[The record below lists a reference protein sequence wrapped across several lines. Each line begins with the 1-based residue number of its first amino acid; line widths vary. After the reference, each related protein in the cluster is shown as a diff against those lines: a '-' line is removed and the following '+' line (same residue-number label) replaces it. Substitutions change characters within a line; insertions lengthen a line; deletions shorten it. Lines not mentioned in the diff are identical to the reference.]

1 MEKEE
6 LRKIFTDVQ
15 LNLLEHF
22 KVKVL
27 DDITEYSSDL
37 KLNLIDIEGYKY
49 YLSFN
54 NLRTSKR
61 RNNNLRKFFGGNIHT
76 IYNIKNYIKLNKLEV
91 ELLTNNIEGL
101 GARDKLKW
109 KCLKHNEVFERSW
122 NVLQHSKVFCKQCDL
137 DFKRKN
143 RGLELNY
150 IKKIGFDKYGIKII
164 SETYE
169 NTVTPL
175 QFICP
180 KHEDKGIQENTWVGI
195 TKNSEAC
202 RYCSKDKTF
211 KKVTKSQEQ
220 FEKEVKEIHGDKYK
234 IVSEYKGS
242 NKKIDVYCNKCKKVF
257 SIKATHL
264 LQGHG
269 CGKCIK
275 SKGEQLIEKIL
286 INKNIK
292 YIREYRFDDCIG
304 IKRHLPFDFYL
315 TEYNTCIEM
324 QGIQHYKPVELFG
337 GEKQFEIQ
345 QINDNIKRN
354 YCKINNIHLIE
365 IPYWI
370 KDIETFLMNKIKEF
384 KEGDLL

>member
-1 MEKEE
+1 M
-6 LRKIFTDVQ
+6 LFR
-15 LNLLEHF
+15 
-22 KVKVL
+22 
-27 DDITEYSSDL
+27 S
-37 KLNLIDIEGYKY
+37 
-49 YLSFN
+49 
-54 NLRTSKR
+54 
-61 RNNNLRKFFGGNIHT
+61 
-76 IYNIKNYIKLNKLEV
+76 
-91 ELLTNNIEGL
+91 
-101 GARDKLKW
+101 
-109 KCLKHNEVFERSW
+109 LKHNEVFERSW
-122 NVLQHSKVFCKQCDL
+122 NVLQRSKVFCKQCDL

-202 RYCSKDKTF
+202 RYCSKEKTF

-264 LQGHG
+264 LQIGRAS
-269 CGKCIK
+269 C
-275 SKGEQLIEKIL
+275 
-286 INKNIK
+286 
-292 YIREYRFDDCIG
+292 RER
-304 IKRHLPFDFYL
+304 
-315 TEYNTCIEM
+315 
-324 QGIQHYKPVELFG
+324 V
-337 GEKQFEIQ
+337 
-345 QINDNIKRN
+345 
-354 YCKINNIHLIE
+354 
-365 IPYWI
+365 
-370 KDIETFLMNKIKEF
+370 
-384 KEGDLL
+384 